1 MGGNSLQQE
10 YEYWVEKAKEAQQ
23 SGDQAA
29 LDEAM
34 SHIEQIQK
42 QAGG

>member
-10 YEYWVEKAKEAQQ
+10 YEYWAKKAQEAQQ
-23 SGDQAA
+23 KGDQAA
-29 LDEAM
+29 YEDAVA
-34 SHIEQIQK
+34 HIEQIQK